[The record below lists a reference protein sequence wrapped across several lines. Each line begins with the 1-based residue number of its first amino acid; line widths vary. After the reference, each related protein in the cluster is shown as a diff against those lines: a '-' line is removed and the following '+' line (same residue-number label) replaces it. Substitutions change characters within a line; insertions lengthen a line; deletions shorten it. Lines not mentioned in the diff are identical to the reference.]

1 MNSNLRFKLLI
12 VLMTISIV
20 GIIGVQLFWL
30 YSSLENNREQ
40 FKYNVSQVLNSVSDK
55 LTQDEITEFY
65 RQYNFFKDSLGHSP
79 KTSDLKEIIYEERNP
94 TTNERIIY
102 SNTLVREDYDI
113 NKSLFDKNADSSSIY
128 SFTSTRKTQIYN
140 GSLLDNSSIRGQRT
154 PDVTIQK
161 DGAVDVLDK
170 AAFNIYYKDIV
181 AIRPI
186 TERISKEKLFEILDE
201 ELQKNGIS
209 TDFEFSIYGS
219 GMTTKVKSENFY
231 YDKESTYST
240 PIYLDNDNTSK
251 FQLLIS
257 FPTKNEYLFSS
268 VLGLSL
274 LSILFTV
281 IIIATYYSAIVQ
293 LKNQKEISEI
303 KSDFINNMTHEFK
316 TPIATIN
323 LALDSIKNPKIFND
337 SEKVLR
343 YLGMIKE
350 ENKRM
355 LAQVNNVLQISRL
368 ERNELDI
375 KKEPHNI
382 HDIIEDA
389 IDHVNLIIED
399 REGEIQINLD
409 ADATQVNLNNVH
421 FTNVMT
427 NLLDNAIKYS
437 PEAPKIEVSTLN
449 TTPDSITIKVKDYG
463 QGMSKTAVKRVFEKF
478 YREHTGNIH
487 NVKGHGLGLSYVK
500 KIVEDHNGQI
510 TVESEKGKG
519 STFTIKMPLI
529 K

>member
-1 MNSNLRFKLLI
+1 
-12 VLMTISIV
+12 
-20 GIIGVQLFWL
+20 
-30 YSSLENNREQ
+30 
-40 FKYNVSQVLNSVSDK
+40 
-55 LTQDEITEFY
+55 
-65 RQYNFFKDSLGHSP
+65 
-79 KTSDLKEIIYEERNP
+79 
-94 TTNERIIY
+94 
-102 SNTLVREDYDI
+102 
-113 NKSLFDKNADSSSIY
+113 
-128 SFTSTRKTQIYN
+128 
-140 GSLLDNSSIRGQRT
+140 
-154 PDVTIQK
+154 
-161 DGAVDVLDK
+161 
-170 AAFNIYYKDIV
+170 
-181 AIRPI
+181 
-186 TERISKEKLFEILDE
+186 
-201 ELQKNGIS
+201 
-209 TDFEFSIYGS
+209 
-219 GMTTKVKSENFY
+219 MTTKVKSENFY

-251 FQLLIS
+251 FQLLLS

-268 VLGLSL
+268 VFGLSL
-274 LSILFTV
+274 LSIIFTV
-281 IIIATYYSAIVQ
+281 IIIATYYSAIMQ

-323 LALDSIKNPKIFND
+323 LALDSIKNPKIFSD
-337 SEKVLR
+337 AEKVHR

-399 REGEIQINLD
+399 REGDIQINLD
-409 ADATQVNLNNVH
+409 AESTQVNLNQVH

-437 PEAPKIEVSTLN
+437 PDAPKIEVTTLN
-449 TTPDSITIKVKDYG
+449 TTPDSITIKVKDHG
-463 QGMSKTAVKRVFEKF
+463 QGMGKTAVKRVFEKF

-487 NVKGHGLGLSYVK
+487 NVKGHGLGLAYVK
-500 KIVEDHNGQI
+500 KIVDDHNGQI